1 MRCINWTQ
9 KFHCLKFFLKKH
21 LLPSSLLEKT
31 FFFFF
36 LAVDSYCECLTAG
49 GGSVL
54 LQKLLFYFAV
64 LKIWVKPK
72 AAWNADITTVH
83 SKKKSSNPEVF
94 YVESLKRVA
103 S

>member
-1 MRCINWTQ
+1 MHKLDSKISLSEILFKKTSSS
-9 KFHCLKFFLKKH
+9 KFFAR
-21 LLPSSLLEKT
+21 ENF

-83 SKKKSSNPEVF
+83 SKKKNLLI
-94 YVESLKRVA
+94 LK
-103 S
+103 SFT